1 MYSMV
6 TQNKIKRYIAYELD
20 GPYRNDKTL
29 IEIGNFK
36 AIASELKVEIE
47 VIEIFLKELENLGV
61 LRIVKPL
68 NVKIPNEEVV
78 VETYRETPRLWYEQ

>member
-1 MYSMV
+1 MCAMV
-6 TQNKIKRYIAYELD
+6 TQNKIKRSIAYALN

-29 IEIGNFK
+29 IEMGNFK
-36 AIASELKVEIE
+36 AIATKLNVEIE
-47 VIEIFLKELENLGV
+47 VIENFLKELENLGV